1 MVNRTGRSPFA
12 LPRLAA
18 FVITLVGLIVLGN
31 CPVLAQGFAAT
42 ITGTV
47 KDTSGAAVPGAAVTV
62 KHLETGL
69 TRAAEADAT
78 GNYSIASLPVGE
90 YELTAEQMGF
100 QREVRRGINLVVGQ
114 EAVVN
119 LTLQV
124 GSIVQQVTVT
134 EAAPLVN
141 TTTVSTS
148 GLISEQQIKELPLN
162 GRSFDQLL
170 TLNVGMANNSANTLN
185 NSAWTAFSVAG
196 KRPETNRFL
205 INGVDYIGANASGL
219 FITPTG
225 ASGMLL
231 GVDAVREYNVLPDSY
246 GAEYGKR
253 AGGQIS
259 IVTSSGTNQLHGDL
273 FEYLRNSAF
282 DARNFFDATTTTPP
296 FKRNQFGASLGGP
309 LKKDKLFLFGNYE
322 GFRQRLAI
330 SSDAIVPG
338 TNARLGLLPNGPT
351 CDSSGNC
358 VKQLMVAYAN
368 AFWPAP
374 TGADSPIDGT
384 AHSVTNPPQSVRED
398 FGLVRFDYTISAADS
413 FSANYNIDNGFR
425 SVPQVDPI
433 FIQLSDIHSQV
444 ISLQETHIFS
454 PRVVNVATF
463 GFTRAYAAQVNSSP
477 SIPSN
482 LAFVPG
488 GNAGSIVIGGGVI
501 TAQPSAVAAASG
513 NNPYFGARNHFTY
526 ADDVHFAKGS
536 HAWSAG
542 VWAHRVQENLAGAA
556 QGSAGNVAY
565 RTVSDFLLDKPS
577 QAILVRNPVPVGY
590 RSWEGAVYVQ
600 DEITLRRNLNLR
612 LGLRDEMTDGWN
624 EVHGRCTNYFFDPGF
639 IIQTNPHGFDQN
651 GQGFANSCLAKNN
664 ATHLLQPRVGLA
676 WDPTGKGTWSVR
688 AGFGIHNDLVDNL
701 GIRAYPNPPFNAREQ
716 VTIPSGSGILAL
728 LPFQKNAVL
737 PPTCNA
743 QSPLRPPACSIY
755 QPAGFDPNMFT
766 PTIQEWSLT
775 VEHQL
780 SRNLMLS
787 VGYVGS
793 ESYHTN
799 ITLDSNSSEP
809 QVCAN
814 AAGCLGGGVL
824 TCPPPQSP
832 GCLEQIVPQGT
843 TYMPATPTPRT
854 GPMAGLTQR
863 PNPFVSNSI
872 AWFDEGTASYNSLGV
887 SLQKRATRGLSF
899 KLNYTYSKVLDLN
912 SAILAPAGENEPAD
926 VFSPYNLPLNR
937 GPASYS
943 LLHQFNGNFS
953 YQLPFGNGQHFAS
966 NSHVVVNQL
975 IGGWQWNGI
984 VTAQGGFPLTPLV
997 GSNISGTGD
1006 NNPVDVPDRN
1016 PNFSGPVILG
1026 KPDQYFNPNAFL
1038 IPLAGTFGNVSRG
1051 SFRGPGLVDVDTSFF
1066 KKFQIS
1072 ERYTLQFRAELF
1084 NILNQANFAYPNSIV
1099 FGPNGCTTG
1108 ADRFG
1113 CSTKSI
1119 SSSAGAITATS
1130 TSRQVQFALKLL
1142 F

>member
-1 MVNRTGRSPFA
+1 MLNRTGRSPFA

-18 FVITLVGLIVLGN
+18 FVITLLGLIVLGN
-31 CPVLAQGFAAT
+31 CPVVAQGFAGT

-47 KDTSGAAVPGAAVTV
+47 KDTSGAAVPGATVTV

-69 TRAAEADAT
+69 TRTVEVDAT
-78 GNYSIASLPVGE
+78 GSYRIAPLPVGE

-114 EAVVN
+114 EAVVD

-124 GSIVQQVTVT
+124 GSVVQQVTVT

-141 TTTVSTS
+141 TTTTSTS

-219 FITPTG
+219 FITPSG

-309 LKKDKLFLFGNYE
+309 IKKDKVFLFGSYE
-322 GFRQRLAI
+322 GFRQRLAV

-338 TNARLGLLPNGPT
+338 TNARLGLLPNGKT
-351 CDSSGNC
+351 CDSSGIC
-358 VKQLMVAYAN
+358 VKSAMVAYAN

-374 TGADSPIDGT
+374 TGPDAADGT

-398 FGLVRFDYTISAADS
+398 FGLMRFDYTVSGVDS
-413 FSANYNIDNGFR
+413 FSANYTIDNGFR
-425 SVPQVDPI
+425 TVPQVDPI
-433 FIQLSDIHSQV
+433 FIQLSDIHSQTV
-444 ISLQETHIFS
+444 SLQETHIFS

-463 GFTRAYAAQVNSSP
+463 GFTRAYAAQVNGSP

-482 LAFVPG
+482 LAFLPG
-488 GNAGSIVIGGGVI
+488 GNAGSIIIGGGVI

-513 NNPYFGARNHFTY
+513 NNAYFGARNHFTY
-526 ADDVHFAKGS
+526 ADDLHFTKGA
-536 HAWSAG
+536 HAWSVG

-565 RTVSDFLLDKPS
+565 ATVTTFLQDKPG
-577 QAILVRNPVPVGY
+577 QAGAILVRNPVPLGY

-600 DEITLRRNLNLR
+600 DEIALRRNLNLR

-624 EVHGRCTNYFFDPGF
+624 EEAGRCTNYFFDPGF
-639 IIQTNPHGFDQN
+639 VIQTNPNIG
-651 GQGFANSCLAKNN
+651 NSCLQKNN

-676 WDPTGKGTWSVR
+676 WDPSGKGTWSVR
-688 AGFGIHNDLVDNL
+688 AGFGIHNDLLDNL
-701 GIRAYPNPPFNAREQ
+701 GIRAYPNPPYSAREQ
-716 VTIPSGSGILAL
+716 VAVPNGILPL

-775 VEHQL
+775 LEHQL
-780 SRNLMLS
+780 SRNLMFQ

-799 ITLDSNSSEP
+799 ITMDGNTAQP

-814 AAGCLGGGVL
+814 PTDPRGCPSGGVL
-824 TCPPPQSP
+824 NAVTVQGKATAP
-832 GCLEQIVPQGT
+832 GFVQPGT
-843 TYMPATPTPRT
+843 TYMPWTPKPTT
-854 GPMAGLTQR
+854 GALAGLTLR

-872 AWFDEGTASYNSLGV
+872 PWFDEGTASYNSVGV

-912 SAILAPAGENEPAD
+912 SAVLAPGGENEPPD
-926 VFSPYNLPLNR
+926 VFSPYNLGLNR

-953 YQLPFGNGQHFAS
+953 YQLPFGSGQHFAS
-966 NSHVVVNQL
+966 GSRGVMNQV

-984 VTAQGGFPLTPLV
+984 VTAQGGFPFTPLI
-997 GSNISGTGD
+997 GSNNSGTGD
-1006 NNPVDVPDRN
+1006 TNPSDVPDRN
-1016 PNFSGPVILG
+1016 PSFSGPVVLG
-1026 KPDQYFNPNAFL
+1026 KPDQWFNPNAFL
-1038 IPLAGTFGNVSRG
+1038 MPIAGTFGNVSRG
-1051 SFRGPGLVDVDTSFF
+1051 SFRGPGLLDVDTSFF

-1084 NILNQANFAYPNSIV
+1084 NILNRANFAYPNTIV
-1099 FGPNGCTTG
+1099 FGANQCTP
-1108 ADRFG
+1108 AIDRFS
-1113 CSTKSI
+1113 CSASSI

-1130 TSRQVQFALKLL
+1130 TTSRQIQFALRLL

>member
-1 MVNRTGRSPFA
+1 MANGTGKSPFGVGRFFA
-12 LPRLAA
+12 NLVALAA
-18 FVITLVGLIVLGN
+18 LVAFAH
-31 CPVLAQGFAAT
+31 CPLFAQGFAAA

-47 KDTSGAAVPGAAVTV
+47 KDTSGATIPGATITA

-69 TRAAEADAT
+69 TRTVEVDAT
-78 GNYSIASLPVGE
+78 GNYRVAPLPVGE

-124 GSIVQQVTVT
+124 GSVVQQVTVT

-205 INGVDYIGANASGL
+205 VNGVDYIGANASGL

-253 AGGQIS
+253 AGGQIN

-273 FEYLRNSAF
+273 FEYVRNSAF
-282 DARNFFDATTTTPP
+282 DARNFYDQTNSAPP

-309 LKKDKLFLFGNYE
+309 LKKDRLFLFGSYE
-322 GFRQRLAI
+322 GFRQRLAV

-338 TNARLGLLPNGPT
+338 AKARLGLLPNGT
-351 CDSSGNC
+351 STG
-358 VKQLMVAYAN
+358 VKPQMVAYAN

-374 TGADSPIDGT
+374 TGPDQPDGT
-384 AHSVTNPPQSVRED
+384 AHAVTNPPQSVRED
-398 FGLVRFDYTISAADS
+398 FGLMRFDSTISAADS
-413 FSANYNIDNGFR
+413 FSANYNVDNGFR
-425 SVPQVDPI
+425 SVPQVDPV

-444 ISLQETHIFS
+444 VSLQETHIFS

-463 GFTRAYAAQVNSSP
+463 GFTRAYANQVNSSP
-477 SIPSN
+477 SIASN
-482 LAFVPG
+482 LAFLTG
-488 GNAGSIVIGGGVI
+488 GNAGSIIIGGGVI

-526 ADDVHFAKGS
+526 ADDFHFTKGS

-542 VWAHRVQENLAGAA
+542 IWAHRVQENLAGAA

-565 RTVSDFLLDKPS
+565 NTVTTFLQDKPT
-577 QAILVRNPVPVGY
+577 QAILVRNPVPLGY
-590 RSWEGAVYVQ
+590 RSWEGAVYIQ

-639 IIQTNPHGFDQN
+639 VIQTNPHGFDQN

-664 ATHLLQPRVGLA
+664 ATHLLQPRIGLA
-676 WDPTGKGTWSVR
+676 WDPSGKGTWSLR

-701 GIRAYPNPPFNAREQ
+701 GIRAYPNPPFSAREQ
-716 VTIPSGSGILAL
+716 VSVTNGILPL
-728 LPFQKNAVL
+728 LPFQKNAPL

-743 QSPLRPPACSIY
+743 QSPLKPPACSIY

-780 SRNLMLS
+780 SRNLMLQ

-799 ITLDSNSSEP
+799 ITLDSNSAEP

-814 AAGCLGGGVL
+814 AAGCLSGGTIAAGL
-824 TCPPPQSP
+824 RQT
-832 GCLEQIVPQGT
+832 VPQGA
-843 TYMPATPTPRT
+843 TYMPV
-854 GPMAGLTQR
+854 GGR

-872 AWFDEGTASYNSLGV
+872 AWFDEGTASYHSLGV

-899 KLNYTYSKVLDLN
+899 KLNYTYSKVMDLN
-912 SAILAPAGENEPAD
+912 SAILAAAGENEPAD
-926 VFSPYNLPLNR
+926 VFSPYNLPLNH

-953 YQLPFGNGQHFAS
+953 YQLPFGSGQRFGSGTHG
-966 NSHVVVNQL
+966 VVNQV

-1006 NNPVDVPDRN
+1006 TNPVDVPDWN
-1016 PNFSGPVILG
+1016 PNFTGPVVLG

-1038 IPLAGTFGNVSRG
+1038 MPVAGTFGNVSRG

-1072 ERYTLQFRAELF
+1072 ERWTLQFRAELF

-1099 FGPNGCTTG
+1099 FGANGCTTG
-1108 ADRFG
+1108 ANRFT
-1113 CSTKSI
+1113 CSTNSI
-1119 SSSAGAITATS
+1119 SSSAGAITSTAT
-1130 TSRQVQFALKLL
+1130 TSRQVQFALKLM

>member
-47 KDTSGAAVPGAAVTV
+47 KDTSGAAVPGA
-62 KHLETGL
+62 
-69 TRAAEADAT
+69 D
-78 GNYSIASLPVGE
+78 
-90 YELTAEQMGF
+90 ELTAEQMGF

-170 TLNVGMANNSANTLN
+170 TLNVGMANNTANTLN
-185 NSAWTAFSVAG
+185 NNAWTAFSVAG

-231 GVDAVREYNVLPDSY
+231 GVDAVREYNVLPNSY

-273 FEYLRNSAF
+273 FEYVRNSAF
-282 DARNFFDATTTTPP
+282 DARNFFDATTSTPP

-309 LKKDKLFLFGNYE
+309 LKKDKLFVFGNYE
-322 GFRQRLAI
+322 GFRQRLAV
-330 SSDAIVPG
+330 SSVAVVPG
-338 TNARLGLLPNGPT
+338 TNARLGLLPDGVTPVPNLQPAML
-351 CDSSGNC
+351 
-358 VKQLMVAYAN
+358 KYAN

-374 TGADSPIDGT
+374 TGTDFANGT
-384 AHSVTNPPQSVRED
+384 ANAVTNPPQSARED
-398 FGLVRFDYTISAADS
+398 FGLMRFDYTISRADS
-413 FSANYNIDNGFR
+413 FSANYTIDNGFR

-433 FIQLSDIHSQV
+433 FIQLSDIHSQTV
-444 ISLQETHIFS
+444 SLQETHIFS
-454 PRVVNVATF
+454 PRFVNVATV

-477 SIPSN
+477 SIPSS

-488 GNAGSIVIGGGVI
+488 GNAGSIIIGGGVI
-501 TAQPSAVAAASG
+501 TAQTTTVAAASG

-526 ADDVHFAKGS
+526 ADDVHFTKGS

-556 QGSAGNVAY
+556 QGSAANVGY
-565 RTVSDFLLDKPS
+565 PTVTAFLQDKPS
-577 QAILVRNPVPVGY
+577 AAILVRNPVPVGY
-590 RSWEGAVYVQ
+590 RSWEGAFYVQ

-624 EVHGRCTNYFFDPGF
+624 EEAGRCTNYFYDPGF
-639 IIQTNPHGFDQN
+639 VIQTNPNIG
-651 GQGFANSCLAKNN
+651 NSCLQKNN

-676 WDPTGKGTWSVR
+676 WDPTGRGTWSVR

-701 GIRAYPNPPFNAREQ
+701 GIRAYPNPPFNAREA
-716 VTIPSGSGILAL
+716 VSVPNGILPL
-728 LPFQKNAVL
+728 LPFQKSAPL
-737 PPTCNA
+737 PPTCGPGVP
-743 QSPLRPPACSIY
+743 SPCSIY
-755 QPAGFDPNMFT
+755 QPAGFDPSMFT
-766 PTIQEWSLT
+766 PTIQEWTLT
-775 VEHQL
+775 VERQIT
-780 SRNLMLS
+780 RDLMLQ

-799 ITLDSNSSEP
+799 ITMDSNTAAP
-809 QVCAN
+809 QLC
-814 AAGCLGGGVL
+814 
-824 TCPPPQSP
+824 QSP
-832 GCLEQIVPQGT
+832 LGCASGGSATNATGLAVCGRTGTPACPIVPQGT
-843 TYMPATPTPRT
+843 TYMAPGT
-854 GPMAGLTQR
+854 R
-863 PNPFVSNSI
+863 PNPFVANAISWWNL
-872 AWFDEGTASYNSLGV
+872 GTANYNALGV
-887 SLQKRATRGLSF
+887 SLQKRTTRGLSF
-899 KLNYTYSKVLDLN
+899 KLNYSYSKVMDLN
-912 SAILAPAGENEPAD
+912 SAVLAPGGENEPAD
-926 VFSPYNLPLNR
+926 VFSPYNLGLNR

-943 LLHQFNGNFS
+943 LEHQFNGNFS
-953 YQLPFGNGQHFAS
+953 YQLPFGSGQHFAS
-966 NSHVVVNQL
+966 SSHGVLNQV

-984 VTAQGGFPLTPLV
+984 VTAQGGFPNTPLV
-997 GSNISGTGD
+997 GFNTSGTGD
-1006 NNPVDVPDRN
+1006 TNPTDVPNWN
-1016 PNFSGPVILG
+1016 PNFSGPVVLG
-1026 KPDQYFNPNAFL
+1026 KPDQYFNPKAFL
-1038 IPLAGTFGNVSRG
+1038 IPVLGTFGNVSRG

-1066 KKFQIS
+1066 KKFQIT

-1084 NILNQANFAYPNSIV
+1084 NILNRANFAYPNPIV
-1099 FGPNGCTTG
+1099 FSSNSCT
-1108 ADRFG
+1108 ANIPDQVA
-1113 CSTKSI
+1113 CSAKSI
-1119 SSSAGAITATS
+1119 SSTAGQITAAA